1 MALVIAL
8 GVLNLVLLLVALAG
22 MWRLRRQ
29 LIRMREIERMERRLE
44 SPKTLW
50 AQFESMTKL
59 YRLLDGK
66 ADLPSLRNWAVSPDF
81 LLHVV
86 RHIQERA
93 PKTILECGSGSSTI
107 ATALALRT
115 FGIDGHVYSIEN
127 YEPSVAAVRK
137 QLRRH
142 DLERFVTLVFVPMV
156 EKRYDGAG
164 GAFEW
169 YDLRSVAI
177 PDDIDLLVVDG
188 PVAVHKPD
196 ARYPA
201 GPELLHKLAPDAHVF
216 IDDAGRPG
224 EQAMVERWRGL
235 YPNLTV
241 RELPAEKG
249 CLELSFLNEG
259 KSQAQLV
266 SAVA

>member
-1 MALVIAL
+1 MTLVIAL
-8 GVLNLVLLLVALAG
+8 SVINLALLLLALAG

-29 LIRMREIERMERRLE
+29 LVRMREVERMERRLE

-81 LLHVV
+81 LLHLV
-86 RHIQERA
+86 RHIQQHE
-93 PKTILECGSGSSTI
+93 PKLIVECGSGSSTI

-115 FGIDGHVYSIEN
+115 FGINGHIYSIEN
-127 YEPSVAAVRK
+127 YEPSVAAVRN

-142 DLERFVTLVFVPMV
+142 DLERYVTILVVPLV
-156 EKRYDGAG
+156 EKRYEGVPG
-164 GAFEW
+164 VFEW
-169 YDLRSVAI
+169 YDLRSAAI
-177 PDDIDLLVVDG
+177 PDDVDLLVVDG
-188 PVAVHKPD
+188 PIAVYKTD

-201 GPELLHKLAPDAHVF
+201 GPELLHKLSRPAYVF
-216 IDDAGRPG
+216 IDDAARPG

-235 YPNLTV
+235 YPDLKV
-241 RELPAEKG
+241 RKLPAEKG
-249 CLELSFLNEG
+249 CLELSFPGEA
-259 KSQAQLV
+259 KAEPQAI